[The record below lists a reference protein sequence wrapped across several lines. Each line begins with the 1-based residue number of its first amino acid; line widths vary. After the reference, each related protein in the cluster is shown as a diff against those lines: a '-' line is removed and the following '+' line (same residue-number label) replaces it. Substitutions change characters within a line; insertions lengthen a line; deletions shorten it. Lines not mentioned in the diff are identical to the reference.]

1 MNRPEILLIFK
12 LALEESSA
20 MLKGIAHF
28 ERSNT
33 VWDVYLDEEAI
44 AESEISWLRGRD
56 WKGVI
61 SRHTTPRLASA
72 CRELKIPLV
81 DLNDSDPIPGIPKIR
96 PNNFRVGQ
104 LGAEHLMGC
113 GYRHFGFA
121 GFSNLGWSK
130 ERRAGFTETIQRAD
144 HDCSLFEVPYSGGA
158 TPFSNDSQIEKL
170 SGWLRSL
177 PKFSAVMACNDFK
190 GHQLITAAAAAGI
203 LVPEEVSILGA
214 NNDTIRCETTIPA
227 LSSVAPNA
235 FQAGFHAANVLND
248 MLAGRKVESYDQ
260 RIEPI
265 GIEARLSTNSLA
277 VDNDKVA
284 EAVSFI
290 RKMAYSGLTVDQVA
304 ENSHISRSLLEK
316 NFRRYIGRSP
326 QAEIR
331 RVQVSRITELLI
343 ETDYPMK
350 RIAELTGF
358 EYTEYMSVLFKRM
371 TGYPPGEY
379 RAKMKNKAVVR
390 STMDVSHAA

>member
-1 MNRPEILLIFK
+1 MNRSEILLIFK

-28 ERSNT
+28 ERSNS
-33 VWDVYLDEEAI
+33 VWSGYLDDEAVS
-44 AESEISWLRGRD
+44 ESEISWLRGRN

-81 DLNDSDPIPGIPKIR
+81 DLNNSDPIPGIPKIR
-96 PNNFRVGQ
+96 PDNFRIGQ
-104 LGAEHLMGC
+104 LGAEHLIGC
-113 GYRHFGFA
+113 GYRYFGFA
-121 GFSNLGWSK
+121 GFSNLGWSR
-130 ERRAGFTETIQRAD
+130 ERRDGFNETVRLAD
-144 HDCSLFEVPYSGGA
+144 SDCSLFDVPYSGGT
-158 TPFSNDSQIEKL
+158 TPFSNERQIEKL
-170 SGWLRSL
+170 SGWLKSL
-177 PKFSAVMACNDFK
+177 PKFSAVMACDDSK
-190 GHQLITAAAAAGI
+190 GHQLITAAAMAGI
-203 LVPEEVSILGA
+203 LVPEEIAILGA
-214 NNDTIRCETTIPA
+214 NNDTVRCETAIPA

-235 FQAGFHAANVLND
+235 FQAGFHAASVLND
-248 MLAGRKVESYDQ
+248 MLEGRKVASYDQ

-265 GIEARLSTNSLA
+265 GVVARLSTNA
-277 VDNDKVA
+277 IAIDNDKVA

-290 RKMAYSGLTVDQVA
+290 RKMAYTGLTVDQVA

-371 TGYPPGEY
+371 TGHPPGEY
-379 RAKMKNKAVVR
+379 RAKMKNKAIVR
-390 STMDVSHAA
+390 STMEVSHAA